1 MQGSN
6 SEAELCPLHACPA
19 AVFQAPPS
27 LPIRLN
33 PYLPVLCPLYPFSSS
48 LPSRPLSPS
57 PGHQCNLERTE
68 RMASEMSRANNY
80 CCDCVAS
87 HSRCSA
93 DSCPCVAAR
102 KTCDEHC
109 ESTRYRG
116 DCLNQAICKCSCEV
130 DPAKPAKNACSKN
143 ERCDCLRIKEGCS
156 KLCACKQI
164 CKNKEPP
171 KKLTKVAKPS
181 QGCQCAKSKKQCVK
195 KECPCRTVYEFC
207 SPGCKCSG
215 DCTNG
220 ASKFSVPK
228 HVQNCFLEHKHESS
242 GLIVTLIG
250 DDYIFRCDFYHES
263 KGEPHVEEQLV
274 AAIYDMISKYNVDL
288 YEILIFVSK
297 SPCFHQDCDPKCEV
311 VDECKS
317 NKACAKLLGLLLSKV
332 RKEIKKVDVKMTV
345 KFLYPHLNRG
355 DLYTKQGILSMLQA
369 GIKVEPLLMK
379 DWCSIMDW
387 SPNIDHKGD
396 YLQSWTS
403 HHLDKLDLTATPH
416 KIRSTP
422 SKRRSFIDLLELR
435 DKLLRGTH
443 DKRNGGSSTSVAS
456 EDAQAQAMVASFCGR
471 SFDDCETDEIAQR
484 IRRATANIN
493 LEIETLLEFLT
504 HKGAI
509 S

>member
-1 MQGSN
+1 M
-6 SEAELCPLHACPA
+6 
-19 AVFQAPPS
+19 
-27 LPIRLN
+27 
-33 PYLPVLCPLYPFSSS
+33 
-48 LPSRPLSPS
+48 
-57 PGHQCNLERTE
+57 T
-68 RMASEMSRANNY
+68 SEMSRVNNF
-80 CCDCVAS
+80 CCECAATQ
-87 HSRCSA
+87 SRCSA
-93 DSCPCVAAR
+93 DNCPCMAAR

-130 DPAKPAKNACSKN
+130 DPAKPAKNACSKA

-164 CKNKEPP
+164 CKNREQT
-171 KKLTKVAKPS
+171 KKVVKATKPV

-195 KECPCRTVYEFC
+195 KECSCRTVYEFC
-207 SPGCKCSG
+207 STSCKCCG

-220 ASKFSVPK
+220 SAKFSIPK
-228 HVQNCFLEHKHESS
+228 HVQNCFLDHKHESS
-242 GLIVTLIG
+242 GLIVSLLG
-250 DDYIFRCDFYHES
+250 DDYIYRGDFYHES

-274 AAIYDMISKYNVDL
+274 ANIYDLISRYKVDL
-288 YEILIFVSK
+288 HEIVIFVSK

-317 NKACAKLLGLLLSKV
+317 NKACAKLLGLLLSKI
-332 RKEIKKVDVKMTV
+332 RKELKKVDVKMTV
-345 KFLYPHLNRG
+345 KFLYTHLNRG
-355 DLYTKQGILSMLQA
+355 DLYTKQGILCMLQA
-369 GIKVEPLLMK
+369 GIKVGFFSVHLQKAVAQSQLFINECRRALGLSMK
-379 DWCSIMDW
+379 FWVAEIHEIVKNTILHFSELRVKC
-387 SPNIDHKGD
+387 GD
-396 YLQSWTS
+396 LNDALKQ
-403 HHLDKLDLTATPH
+403 LDLTATPH
-416 KIRSTP
+416 KIKSTP

-435 DKLLRGTH
+435 DKLMRTSTEH
-443 DKRNGGSSTSVAS
+443 KKNGSHMSVAS

-493 LEIETLLEFLT
+493 VEIETLMEFLT